1 MNPSKNGTE
10 FAKWLEESALKGV
23 LRHGGVRLKSLDR
36 IQTEIFVANAIDGH
50 PVCIFEVGCGGRF
63 DSKNNKYL
71 LRKISPW
78 CLKLPGYTV
87 LYEKRGHGDKEIF
100 KFDVRKFTPTERF
113 VGEFS
118 ARDFAGFMAAT
129 IEFYRKKHEKENIR

>member
-1 MNPSKNGTE
+1 MKPSKNGTE

-23 LRHGGVRLKSLDR
+23 LRHGGVRLKDLDR
-36 IQTEIFVANAIDGH
+36 IQTEIFIANTHDGH
-50 PVCIFEVGCGGRF
+50 PLCIFEVGCGGRF
-63 DSKNNKYL
+63 DSKNTKYL
-71 LRKISPW
+71 LRKLSPW

-87 LYEKRGHGDKEIF
+87 LYEKRAHGDKEIF

-129 IEFYRKKHEKENIR
+129 IRSYIKKHEKENIR